1 MRRCAILLV
10 ALASAAGMASADS
23 VPVSPGELVE
33 VSFVAAVEKGPGVED
48 DPALAELLP
57 ISIGRPG
64 KTGAKFAAA
73 EWGFRDAAGKRLRHA
88 HVSNDRVTLFS
99 RKPRRFSFRV
109 YVPENAAS
117 VEVVPAVLADGD
129 RVRIDGLGA
138 KTVERGEILNQNH
151 DFSADD
157 ASLPGWQLSGAA
169 RFARDGEGR
178 HYALLED
185 GGVFGDPFPV
195 KGGQT
200 LAVTLKA
207 APPRYATRK
216 RIPWGAIHFYDSYE
230 ASAAKDQPFARPKLS
245 VHSAAL
251 DEKTETY
258 NVPASAR
265 WCRIVVR
272 VGSVYS
278 CTAKIVEK

>member
-1 MRRCAILLV
+1 MKRYAILLV
-10 ALASAAGMASADS
+10 AFAASVWMASADI
-23 VPVSPGELVE
+23 VLVSPGELVE
-33 VSFVAAVEKGPGVED
+33 VSFIAAVEKGPVVED
-48 DPALAELLP
+48 DPDLAELLP

-73 EWGFRDAAGKRLRHA
+73 EWAFLDAAGKRLRRPHI
-88 HVSNDRVTLFS
+88 SNDRVTLFS

-129 RVRIDGLGA
+129 RVRIDGLAA
-138 KTVERGEILNQNH
+138 KTVERAEVVNQNH

-178 HYALLED
+178 RYALLED
-185 GGVFGDPFPV
+185 GGLFGDPFPV

-216 RIPWGAIHFYDSYE
+216 HIPWGAIHFYDSYE

-245 VHSAAL
+245 VHSTAL
-251 DEKTETY
+251 DENTETY
-258 NVPASAR
+258 KVPASAT
-265 WCRIVVR
+265 WCRVVVR

-278 CTAKIVEK
+278 CTAKVVEK

>member
-1 MRRCAILLV
+1 MRRCVAFLV
-10 ALASAAGMASADS
+10 ALAATYGIASAGR
-23 VPVSPGELVE
+23 VPVAPGELVE
-33 VSFVAAVEKGPGVED
+33 VSFVAAVEKGPVVED
-48 DPALAELLP
+48 DPALVELLP
-57 ISIGRPG
+57 ISTGRPG

-73 EWGFRDAAGKRLRHA
+73 EWRFLDAAGNRLRHA

-99 RKPRRFSFRV
+99 RKPRRFAFRV

-129 RVRIDGLGA
+129 RVRIGGLAA
-138 KTVERGEILNQNH
+138 KAITRGEILNQNH

-178 HYALLED
+178 PYALLED

-195 KGGQT
+195 RGGQT

-216 RIPWGAIHFYDSYE
+216 HIPWGAIHFYDSYE

-245 VHSAAL
+245 VHSVAL

-258 NVPASAR
+258 KVPASAR

-272 VGSVYS
+272 VGSVYG
-278 CTAKIVEK
+278 CAAREVE